1 MEYAYVPP
9 RQDALH
15 WEKPDIFHAYKEV
28 EGAEATT
35 ADLVAVGAAA
45 LSSSLVAARRSSAG
59 LRVAA
64 RSL

>member
-28 EGAEATT
+28 EGAATT